1 VVVNPETKTLFRVD
15 PRKTET
21 ANGAKGD

>member
-15 PRKTET
+15 PRKVET
-21 ANGAKGD
+21 ANGAKKD